1 MVTGKFNP
9 VHPGHIFLFEKAKKL
24 GDYLVVVVA
33 SDETIK
39 RQNGISL
46 LDAED
51 RKKVVESLRIVDKA
65 VIGNK
70 VDHFKIVI
78 EEKPDILAL
87 GYDQEV
93 SEDWLKEKAEKAGL
107 NLKIVRI
114 KDELKGIK
122 SSIIRERIK
131 KK

>member
-46 LDAED
+46 LDAKD

-122 SSIIRERIK
+122 SSIIRERIRK
-131 KK
+131 